1 MKKYVLSAHAKTVIT
16 ERSIKTEWLERVFYQ
31 PERLDV
37 DADDSDLKHAFG
49 RIPDHGNRV
58 LRVVYNGSARPITIV
73 TAYFDRTMRNK
84 L

>member
-1 MKKYVLSAHAKTVIT
+1 MKKYVLSSHAKTVIT
-16 ERSIKTEWLERVFYQ
+16 ERSIKNEWLERVFSR

-37 DADDSDLKHAFG
+37 DPDDPDLRHAFG
-49 RIPDHGNRV
+49 RISEHGNRI
-58 LRVVYNGSARPITIV
+58 LRVVYNSSARPIRIV